1 MSEEDGIEVAPKYLA
16 TVLETVY
23 ESDYNLEDFKI
34 EIIDVTKING
44 VFYFLIKYVLKGDL
58 TMMPGILTKI
68 DSITTK
74 ELRENLRILWDED
87 MEHIIDQFQ
96 ETSEET
102 KTKIKNGLFI
112 QHSFLTKN
120 LRREFLKNPIKEKTD
135 NVEAEFFNIVESDY
149 GKIEFMFEN
158 NAILPVWKK

>member
-1 MSEEDGIEVAPKYLA
+1 MDEEDGIDVAPKYLA

-23 ESDYNLEDFKI
+23 ESDYNLQDFKL
-34 EIIDVTKING
+34 EIIDVTKLNG
-44 VFYFLIKYVLKGDL
+44 VFYFLIRYVLKGDL

-74 ELRENLRILWDED
+74 ELRENLRVLWDED

-96 ETSEET
+96 DTSEET
-102 KTKIKNGLFI
+102 KKKIKDGLFI

-120 LRREFLKNPIKEKTD
+120 LRREFHKNPIKEKTD

-158 NAILPVWKK
+158 NAIPPAWKK